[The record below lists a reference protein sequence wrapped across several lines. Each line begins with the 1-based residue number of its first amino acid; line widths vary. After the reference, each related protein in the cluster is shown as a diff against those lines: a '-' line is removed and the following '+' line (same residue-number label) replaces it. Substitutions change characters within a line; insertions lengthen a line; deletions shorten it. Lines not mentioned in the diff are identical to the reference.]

1 MIVLV
6 TGILVRCS
14 MGRSKMEIRY
24 FFAVIL
30 LFSIVSWSADLF
42 GFELNAKCEKIE
54 SASMEQS
61 FFNLWKSSGE
71 KDTFECLALR
81 GTDRYL
87 VSPLEKSEL
96 WCTYTKYKIY
106 KVSGNNEQKHWSY
119 YDEMQDIP
127 STMYRK
133 MYYLL
138 DDLEE
143 NCPSVLS
150 GVYTETVD
158 ISTSVAK
165 RIILDLSEKKYN
177 NKKYYKLDFFG
188 RPASKSMEAWLN
200 ISKSKGMVDKPY
212 FFRPKISEGIAL
224 EVFVLSGDLK
234 WVLTII
240 YENNTLIVS
249 DVSQVS

>member
-1 MIVLV
+1 M
-6 TGILVRCS
+6 
-14 MGRSKMEIRY
+14 RY
-24 FFAVIL
+24 FFVVIP
-30 LFSIVSWSADLF
+30 LFSIVIWSVDLF
-42 GFELNAKCEKIE
+42 GFELNTKCEKIKVE
-54 SASMEQS
+54 SMEQS

-71 KDTFECLALR
+71 KDTFECLTFI

-96 WCTYTKYKIY
+96 WCTYVKYKIY

-133 MYYLL
+133 MYYML

-143 NCPSVLS
+143 NCPPLLS
-150 GVYTETVD
+150 DVYIETVD

-165 RIILDLSEKKYN
+165 HILLGFSKNKYN

-188 RPASKSMEAWLN
+188 RPASKSTGAWLN
-200 ISKSKGMVDKPY
+200 FLKSEEVVTKPY
-212 FFRPKISEGIAL
+212 FLRSKSSEDGVL
-224 EVFVLSGDLK
+224 EVFVLSGELR

-240 YENNTLIVS
+240 RESNTLIIS
-249 DVSQVS
+249 DVSQVD